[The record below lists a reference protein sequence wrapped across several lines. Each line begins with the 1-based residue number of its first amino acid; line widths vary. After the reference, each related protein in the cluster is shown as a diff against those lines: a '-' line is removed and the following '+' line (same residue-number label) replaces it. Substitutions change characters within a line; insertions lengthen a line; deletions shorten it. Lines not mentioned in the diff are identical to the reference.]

1 MSSELI
7 EFIKS
12 AAVFLGAM
20 ALGAAL
26 VIIVAAIW
34 TARDEENR
42 SNGED
47 E

>member
-1 MSSELI
+1 MI
-7 EFIKS
+7 EFVKS

-26 VIIVAAIW
+26 VVVIAAIV
-34 TARDEENR
+34 TARDEAKK

-47 E
+47 K

>member
-7 EFIKS
+7 EFMKS

-26 VIIVAAIW
+26 VIVVVAYV
-34 TARDEENR
+34 TAKDEENM

-47 E
+47 R